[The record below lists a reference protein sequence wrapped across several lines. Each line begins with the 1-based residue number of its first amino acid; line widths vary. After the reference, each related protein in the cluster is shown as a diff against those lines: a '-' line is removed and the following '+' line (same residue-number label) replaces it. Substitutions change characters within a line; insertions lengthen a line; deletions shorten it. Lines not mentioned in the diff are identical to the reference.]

1 MEPTDDYIGY
11 LQQEWSISGALVLR
25 DHGVGSDLEAIQEWV
40 SWFIVNG
47 RQDQD
52 YELILSRIDHSL
64 NLDIPFAATSTVR
77 ESLISTVRSKLKD
90 PLYPHAR

>member
-1 MEPTDDYIGY
+1 M
-11 LQQEWSISGALVLR
+11 SGALVLR